1 MVDLKRR
8 LDEESFE
15 KLRQLVKRKTD
26 IQNIDETNIKV
37 IKEAINLLRIWL
49 EEVYLLD
56 RPFVQEDSGLD
67 IENLFKVKDNN

>member
-56 RPFVQEDSGLD
+56 RPFIQEDSGLD